1 MLAGLGLAAAGGC
14 TNFVANRSNADGVTL
29 FQRGQYQEA
38 LQQFQ
43 AATYADPNNADGYY
57 NLGAT
62 YHRLAQTGD
71 QRQHN
76 DCLVRSRNKLSPVPG
91 TEPEP
96 SRLPPRSG
104 GAADRREPA
113 DRGVRLHSDLGRESP
128 SLADPCV
135 ELARLYQEHGNL
147 DAAANMLAE
156 AVRRNPEDARQWAA
170 MGKLREESRNYAQAL
185 RNYQQSLELNPN
197 QPDVSARVAA
207 LQTMMAHQ
215 PLALPA
221 PPGSAPAGAIP
232 GGAAPV
238 AAPNAT
244 PPIVAGQ
251 SPAANR

>member
-62 YHRLAQTGD
+62 YHRLARAGD

-76 DCLVRSRNKLSPVPG
+76 DCLVRAETNYRQCLERNPNHRDCHRGLAVLLIEENRP
-91 TEPEP
+91 TEAFA
-96 SRLPPRSG
+96 SIQTW
-104 GAADRREPA
+104 AAQ
-113 DRGVRLHSDLGRESP
+113 SP
-128 SLADPCV
+128 SLADPYV

-170 MGKLREESRNYAQAL
+170 MGKVREESRNYAQAL

-207 LQTMMAHQ
+207 LQTTLAHQ
-215 PLALPA
+215 PLALPV

-251 SPAANR
+251 SPPDNR